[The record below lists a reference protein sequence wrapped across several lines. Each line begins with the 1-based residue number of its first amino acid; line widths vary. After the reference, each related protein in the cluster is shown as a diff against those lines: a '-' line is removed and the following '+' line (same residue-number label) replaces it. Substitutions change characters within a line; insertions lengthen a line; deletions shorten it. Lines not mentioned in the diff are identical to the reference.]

1 MKMRNSA
8 TFALLEAFLG
18 QAEVEGRARKSAPR
32 EFRRKLQLMARGK
45 LPEKERMTMAEL
57 LREHPE
63 WLPTLAAEVK
73 KLRRGN
79 HA

>member
-1 MKMRNSA
+1 MKMRQSA
-8 TFALLEAFLG
+8 TVAVLEAFLG
-18 QAEVEGRARKSAPR
+18 QAEVEGRARKAAPR
-32 EFRRKLQLMARGK
+32 EFRRKLQLLARGK
-45 LPEKERMTMAEL
+45 LPEQERISMAEL

-79 HA
+79 HT